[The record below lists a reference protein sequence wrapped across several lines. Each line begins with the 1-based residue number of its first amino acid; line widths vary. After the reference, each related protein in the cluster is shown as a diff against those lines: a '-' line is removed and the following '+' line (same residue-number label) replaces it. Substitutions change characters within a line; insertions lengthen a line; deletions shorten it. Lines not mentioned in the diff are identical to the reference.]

1 MINGITPAFS
11 VRNTRIL
18 DWGKQVK
25 LKLFLDLA
33 VGQISTTVYDGQ
45 WSCLDTNRWGYFDA
59 NRRWYFHTTI

>member
-1 MINGITPAFS
+1 MQNKVLLFGIILMINGITPAFS

-45 WSCLDTNRWGYFDA
+45 
-59 NRRWYFHTTI
+59 